1 MHWQSV
7 KKTKKTRDG
16 NANAD
21 ANATAKEAV
30 DAYVCAI
37 SMGSS
42 VLFPFSY
49 VASGPELRCARRS
62 TLVLASRRVC
72 HCAPRN
78 GYKDI
83 HGNRNKNRTTK
94 TETGAETEEAA
105 IEADNDNVTAIAHAS
120 AGTGTGSANQL
131 PLLVLSCNLSSS
143 LSSGVFVQLVAVS
156 IVA

>member
-1 MHWQSV
+1 MHWQGV
-7 KKTKKTRDG
+7 KKIEKTRDG
-16 NANAD
+16 NANVN

-94 TETGAETEEAA
+94 TETEAGTEEAS
-105 IEADNDNVTAIAHAS
+105 NR
-120 AGTGTGSANQL
+120 G
-131 PLLVLSCNLSSS
+131 
-143 LSSGVFVQLVAVS
+143 
-156 IVA
+156 